1 MSRRSTVRK
10 TSVRRTSLPRR
21 PQATGFAGMLAKLG
35 LASTRLQLAR
45 ARHR

>member
-1 MSRRSTVRK
+1 MSRRSSTRK

-21 PQATGFAGMLAKLG
+21 PKVLGFAGMLTKLG